1 MTDLIQRLRR
11 VVSECNEG
19 IPIFVAVVHPSML
32 HEAADELE
40 RQANQAA
47 AMELE
52 QQAQLREIERLS
64 REIASAGSIAAVNAR
79 QCEIITRL
87 TRERDE
93 CASTL
98 AHATRLLND
107 ALESKTAL
115 RAALEHI
122 IRYEAE
128 DMDGNPMP
136 ESGAQF
142 IAREA
147 LAGEAD
153 KTKETS

>member
-19 IPIFVAVVHPSML
+19 IPIFAAVVHPSML

-40 RQANQAA
+40 R
-47 AMELE
+47 
-52 QQAQLREIERLS
+52 
-64 REIASAGSIAAVNAR
+64 
-79 QCEIITRL
+79 L
-87 TRERDE
+87 TRERAE

-115 RAALEHI
+115 SAALERIVTYTDARAGLTVGDRSRAI
-122 IRYEAE
+122 I
-128 DMDGNPMP
+128 G
-136 ESGAQF
+136 Q

-147 LAGEAD
+147 L
-153 KTKETS
+153 KRKK